1 MTSIED
7 KLQTLQHKVSS
18 LDKTG
23 DTSSEPMVGKS
34 YNKYIYVLLV
44 FFVCLFVLVWLQPAF
59 LVTEEKTVNGR
70 TIVKTK
76 KLNKM
81 KTGASAAVMC
91 GSVVGGWYW
100 YTNKNSRNKN

>member
-18 LDKTG
+18 LDKTA
-23 DTSSEPMVGKS
+23 DTEPRVSKS

-44 FFVCLFVLVWLQPAF
+44 FFVCIFVLVWLQPAF
-59 LVTEEKTVNGR
+59 LIVEEETAHKGNV
-70 TIVKTK
+70 K

-100 YTNKNSRNKN
+100 YTNKKN